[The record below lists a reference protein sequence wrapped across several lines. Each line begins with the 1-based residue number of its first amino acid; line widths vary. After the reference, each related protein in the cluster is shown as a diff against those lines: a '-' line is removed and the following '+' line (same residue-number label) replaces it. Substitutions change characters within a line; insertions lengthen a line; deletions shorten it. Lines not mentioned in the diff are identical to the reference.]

1 MNVET
6 QIKLDAFR
14 PREYQLPVCDA
25 LENKNYKKL
34 YIIWPRR
41 AGKDVVC
48 WNLMIRQA
56 LRKIGVYYYIFPTY
70 SQARKVIW
78 DSITNN
84 NKRFIDFIPKE
95 LVTSSNSQEMK
106 IKLSNGSLIQ
116 LIGSDNV
123 DSIVGTNPLGCVF
136 SEYALQDPRAYQFIR
151 PILTANGGWA
161 IFETTPRGKNHAYE
175 LYQIASNSAEWF
187 CQKLTID
194 DTNHVPLSEIER
206 DRREGVMS
214 DDLIQQEWYTSFDM
228 GVEGAYYT
236 KYLDKMRLNGQIG
249 TVPYEPG
256 FKVNTVWDLGV
267 RDSTSII
274 FYQIVGQTVRVIDY
288 YEKNK
293 EGLEHYVKV
302 INSKDYVYGKHYGPH
317 DIGVQEFGTG
327 MTRIEKARNLGLK
340 FEVTTTKEGRKVSVI
355 PNVSITDGIE
365 AVRSALGKIWID
377 ETKCAQLIKCLEN
390 YRQEYDAKKKVY
402 STQPLHNWASHGADA
417 FRYMVLS
424 LPKTRDGLSPEE
436 LDKRYYEALYGNQ
449 STMPAVFRDDLPQY

>member
-1 MNVET
+1 MNIET
-6 QIKLDAFR
+6 QIKLDRFQ

-25 LENKNYKKL
+25 LENKGYKK
-34 YIIWPRR
+34 IFVIWPRR

-48 WNLMIRQA
+48 WNLVIRQA
-56 LRKIGVYYYIFPTY
+56 LRKIGVYFYIFPTY

-78 DSITNN
+78 DSITNTGS
-84 NKRFIDFIPKE
+84 KFIDFIPRE
-95 LVTSSNSQEMK
+95 LVASSNSQEMK
-106 IKLSNGSLIQ
+106 IKLTNGSLIQ

-123 DSIVGTNPLGCVF
+123 DSIVGTNPMGCVF

-175 LYQIASNSAEWF
+175 LYQIASNSPEWF

-206 DRREGVMS
+206 DRAEGVMS
-214 DDLIQQEWYTSFDM
+214 DDLIQQEWYTSFTM
-228 GVEGAYYT
+228 GVEGAYYA
-236 KYLDKMRLNGQIG
+236 KYIDRMRLKGQIG
-249 TVPYEPG
+249 VVPYEPG

-274 FYQIVGQTVRVIDY
+274 FFQLIGQTVRIIDY

-302 INSKDYVYGKHYGPH
+302 LNGKEYLYGRHFGPH
-317 DIGVQEFGTG
+317 DISVTEFGSG
-327 MTRIEKARNLGLK
+327 VTRIEKARELGLK
-340 FEVTTTKEGRKVSVI
+340 FETTTTKEGKRVSVI

-377 ETKCAQLIKCLEN
+377 EANCTLLIKALEN
-390 YRQEYDAKKKVY
+390 YRQEYDAKKKIY
-402 STQPLHNWASHGADA
+402 NTQPLHNWASHAADA
-417 FRYMVLS
+417 MRYLVLS
-424 LPKTRDGLSPEE
+424 LPKMRDGNSTPEE
-436 LDKRYYEALYGNQ
+436 LDRRYRETMYGQ
-449 STMPAVFRDDLPQY
+449 KLPGIFGQDNNGY